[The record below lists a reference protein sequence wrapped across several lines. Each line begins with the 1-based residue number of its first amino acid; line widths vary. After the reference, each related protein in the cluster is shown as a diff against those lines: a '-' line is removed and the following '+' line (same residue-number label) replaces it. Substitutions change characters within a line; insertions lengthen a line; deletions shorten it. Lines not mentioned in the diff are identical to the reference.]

1 MSSQMT
7 DIDALLRRLY
17 KDYINQAD
25 LRTVDDFQFPAMG
38 LSVFIIRYSGSVGVF
53 DVVMRVN
60 SGIYNIMNFNK
71 ITVTLTNKNY
81 FTILL
86 NSSWALVQEC
96 ISVDRFVSDFLKKR
110 YNPNQIETTSVSVTA
125 SNTADRLRFCN
136 SYIIDGN
143 STTICSS
150 ISLLTRW
157 ITVDY
162 IKVGVVATL
171 PSVDQY
177 IESNFTDVINDQTF
191 LLLDATAR
199 TQYSALLTG
208 IPLGKI

>member
-150 ISLLTRW
+150 IILRLESW
-157 ITVDY
+157 
-162 IKVGVVATL
+162 L
-171 PSVDQY
+171 PC
-177 IESNFTDVINDQTF
+177 
-191 LLLDATAR
+191 
-199 TQYSALLTG
+199 
-208 IPLGKI
+208 PL